1 MMKFEITPMGYS
13 DNTHYIE
20 GSSCLDAINNFD
32 KWLKE
37 NRYWQVTE
45 ATQLTDNN
53 WHIIVKGIS
62 EKSCGFAIYDVLR
75 CQKED

>member
-1 MMKFEITPMGYS
+1 MMKYMIEPMGYS
-13 DNTHYIE
+13 DNIHYIE
-20 GSSCLDAINNFD
+20 GASVLDAINNFD

-37 NRYWQVTE
+37 NRYWQIIE
-45 ATQLTDNN
+45 ATYLTDNN

-62 EKSCGFAIYDVLR
+62 KDSCGFAIYDVLK